1 MHEDTSASAAPQ
13 EPSFGMRLKYLR
25 SRRGMSRE
33 VLGGLVGKSAEW
45 VKAVENGRL
54 QQPKLH
60 MLLRLAEAL
69 RVRELAELTGDQSVP
84 IRIFAGPG
92 HPALPAVRSAINTIT
107 WADGPPEPLGHLRAR
122 LDAAWRARHAAPDHR
137 TVLGGM
143 LPGLIRDA
151 QRAARVYEDPDE
163 RRHALVLLAETY
175 NLAQFFLAYQPA
187 ADLLWRVA
195 ERAMGA
201 AQESGDMHA
210 VGSSVW
216 LLAQAHRDAGE
227 FEAAEDV
234 NRQGLDLLR
243 LHLDGAS
250 DGLMAI
256 WGALL
261 FEAGY
266 TAARQGDRGLAWGYW
281 DRAHDVAERL
291 PAGFYDPMTSFSR
304 VIMGA
309 HAMTVAVESRQGSES
324 LRQARRTARLAIPSQ
339 PRRGRHLVEVARGYH
354 LANDLTAALGTL
366 ELAYKTAPETIRYNG
381 YARRI
386 LLELATEGPAE
397 LRKDADDLAGRVGM
411 LVLAK
416 GGTNCT
422 PPKPPSF
429 LACSSRYVIGE
440 VTKQWNSG
448 IGTRC
453 PEPGD
458 SPPTRRR

>member
-1 MHEDTSASAAPQ
+1 
-13 EPSFGMRLKYLR
+13 
-25 SRRGMSRE
+25 MSRE
-33 VLGGLVGKSAEW
+33 VLAGLVGRSAEW

-69 RVRELAELTGDQSVP
+69 RVRELAELTGDQSMPV
-84 IRIFAGPG
+84 RLFAGPG
-92 HPALPAVRSAINTIT
+92 HPALPAVRDAINAIT
-107 WADGPPEPLGHLRAR
+107 WMNGSGEPLGHLRAR
-122 LDAAWRARHAAPDHR
+122 LDSAWRARHAAPDHR

-151 QRAARVYEDPDE
+151 QRATRLYEGDE
-163 RRHALVLLAETY
+163 RRRAQALLAETY

-227 FEAAEDV
+227 FEAAEETT
-234 NRQGLDLLR
+234 RQGLELIR
-243 LHLDGAS
+243 PHLDGAPALL
-250 DGLMAI
+250 GI

-266 TAARQGDRGLAWGYW
+266 TAAREGDRGLAWGYW
-281 DRAHDVAERL
+281 DQAHDVAQRL
-291 PAGFYDPMTSFSR
+291 PVGFYDPMTSFSAI
-304 VIMGA
+304 IMGA

-324 LRQARRTARLAIPSQ
+324 LRQARRTGKLAIPSQ
-339 PRRGRHLVEVARGYH
+339 PRRGRHLIEVARGYH
-354 LANDLTAALGTL
+354 LGNDMEAALGTL
-366 ELAYKTAPETIRYNG
+366 DAAYKAAPETIRYNG

-386 LLELATEGPAE
+386 LLELATEGRAD
-397 LRKDADDLAGRVGM
+397 LRRQANDLAERVGR
-411 LVLAK
+411 LV
-416 GGTNCT
+416 
-422 PPKPPSF
+422 
-429 LACSSRYVIGE
+429 
-440 VTKQWNSG
+440 
-448 IGTRC
+448 
-453 PEPGD
+453 
-458 SPPTRRR
+458 